1 MIAGLEEITSGAVHI
16 GAKRMNEVPPR
27 DRDVAMVFQS
37 YALYPYKSVADNIGF
52 PLRMRKEPAA
62 SVGEKVARVA
72 SVLGIEGL
80 LDRFPRQLSG
90 GQRQRVAMGRA
101 IVRDP
106 SAFLFDEPLSNLDA
120 KLRVVM
126 RGQIR
131 ELQRRLSKT
140 TVFVTHDQVEAMT
153 MADRIVVLRGGKVEQ
168 IGAPLDL
175 YDRPANAFVA
185 GFIGSPAMNFLEGT
199 LESGDPNHFHGPDGV
214 DLRFGGTGLPHAA
227 GKLTIGVRP
236 EHLAITAPDARGS
249 ISAEVVAVEP
259 TGAET
264 VIVVRRG
271 ARELMLSTRERP
283 AVDIG
288 ERIGIGLEGA
298 RLHLFGPDG
307 MRIEGVPA
315 VGAA

>member
-1 MIAGLEEITSGAVHI
+1 MAVLELLHLPEQA
-16 GAKRMNEVPPR
+16 
-27 DRDVAMVFQS
+27 
-37 YALYPYKSVADNIGF
+37 
-52 PLRMRKEPAA
+52 RKLP
-62 SVGEKVARVA
+62 S
-72 SVLGIEGL
+72 
-80 LDRFPRQLSG
+80 QLSG
-90 GQRQRVAMGRA
+90 GQQQRVAVARA
-101 IVRDP
+101 VVFDP
-106 SAFLFDEPLSNLDA
+106 RVVLMDEPLSALD
-120 KLRVVM
+120 
-126 RGQIR
+126 
-131 ELQRRLSKT
+131 RRLREQVQIELKELHRT
-140 TVFVTHDQVEAMT
+140 IGATVVYVTHDQGEALT
-153 MADRIVVLRGGKVEQ
+153 MSDRIAVMRAGRVVQ
-168 IGAPLDL
+168 IDQPAAI

-185 GFIGSPAMNFLEGT
+185 GIIGSPAMNFLEGT
-199 LESGDPNHFHGPDGV
+199 LESGAPNHFHGPDGV

-271 ARELMLSTRERP
+271 ASELMLSTRERP